1 MNAPIAP
8 AKRSPMRIV
17 APILVVIAALPTLGM
32 LQRSIDTMH
41 DAQTANEML
50 YFPNDKLLRH
60 FTAGL
65 DNIVAD
71 FMWYRTV
78 QYVGEEFLDRSVKGA
93 WLAQMVETT
102 TKLSPHH
109 EDAYRYGGSLLAA
122 IGSDE
127 EGLKLLKDGFYHN
140 PNSWAIPYEM
150 HSVYLMNRREEPNA
164 NLLASRYAYLIGER
178 HKPEYKSMYFELS
191 QKLLERENMHAEAV
205 AFFKE
210 KVASTKDPML
220 RSLAEAQL
228 RIAIIERNIDTL
240 NLATE
245 HYESANGTYPNSL
258 QTLVDAGL
266 VNALP
271 SDPLEGVYYIDREHE
286 QVRNVTIQ
294 LQRKD
299 RIVNRLNNNLQ
310 TYRETHDA
318 YPDSLEAL
326 WAWKEREGFPYPLPD
341 GDWIY
346 DPVAGKVR

>member
-1 MNAPIAP
+1 MNAPIA
-8 AKRSPMRIV
+8 AVKRSRMRIV
-17 APILVVIAALPTLGM
+17 APLLVVIAALPTLGM
-32 LQRSIDTMH
+32 LQHSIDTMH

-78 QYVGEEFLDRSVKGA
+78 QYVGEEFLDQTVKGS
-93 WLAQMVETT
+93 WLAQMVTTT

-109 EDAYRYGGSLLAA
+109 VDAFRYGGSLLAA

-127 EGLKLLKDGFYHN
+127 EAMKLLKEGFYHN
-140 PNSWAIPYEM
+140 PDSWTIPYEM

-164 NLLASRYAYLIGER
+164 NLLASRYAYLVGER
-178 HKPEYKSMYFELS
+178 HEPEYRSMYFELS

-205 AFFKE
+205 AFFRD
-210 KVASTKDPML
+210 KVARAKDPML

-228 RIAIIERNIDTL
+228 RIAIIERNLDTL
-240 NLATE
+240 NLAAE
-245 HYESANGTYPNSL
+245 HYASTNGTFPNSL
-258 QTLVDAGL
+258 QALVNAEL

-271 SDPLEGVYYIDREHE
+271 SDPLEGKYYIDEAHG
-286 QVRNVTIQ
+286 QVRNETIQ
-294 LQRKD
+294 RQRKD
-299 RIVNRLNNNLQ
+299 RLVHRINNNLQ
-310 TYRETHDA
+310 TYLEAHNT
-318 YPDSLEAL
+318 YPDSLETL
-326 WAWKEREGFPYPLPD
+326 WAWEDRDGVPYPFPG

-346 DPVAGKVR
+346 DPVTGKVR